1 MPRAPGDY
9 LNPREQ
15 QIMEIAFQRQRITAA
30 ELEELLPG
38 RPSNSTVRTQLRILE
53 QRGHLTHVEED
64 GRFVYAPATPRASAA
79 MAALDG
85 VLKTFFQGS
94 VEQAFLTLL
103 SRREAKLSPE
113 ELARLTQIIED
124 AKAEDAS
131 NG

>member
-1 MPRAPGDY
+1 MPRAPGEY

-15 QIMEIAFQRQRITAA
+15 QIMELAFQRQRITAV

-53 QRGHLTHVEED
+53 QRGHLTHTEED
-64 GRFVYAPATPRASAA
+64 GRFVYVPAQPRAAAA
-79 MAALDG
+79 MTALDG
-85 VLKTFFQGS
+85 VLKTFFHGS
-94 VEQAFLTLL
+94 VEQAFMTLL

-124 AKAEDAS
+124 AKNEDDAK
-131 NG
+131 

>member
-53 QRGHLTHVEED
+53 QRGHLTHTEED
-64 GRFVYAPATPRASAA
+64 GRFVYATATPRASAA
-79 MAALDG
+79 TAALDG

-94 VEQAFLTLL
+94 VEQAFVTLL

-113 ELARLTQIIED
+113 ELDRLTQIIED
-124 AKAEDAS
+124 AKAEERA
-131 NG
+131 